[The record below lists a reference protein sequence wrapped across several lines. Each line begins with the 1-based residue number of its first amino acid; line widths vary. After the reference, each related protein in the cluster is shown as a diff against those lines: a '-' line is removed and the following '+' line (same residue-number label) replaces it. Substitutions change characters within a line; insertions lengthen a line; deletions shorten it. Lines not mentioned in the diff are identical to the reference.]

1 MTAALRRRFT
11 MSAVT
16 VAIGVTLVCRV
27 GALPLRSLASSVS
40 SVSFRPLFDGK
51 TTADW
56 RGFRQAQ
63 MPEGWR
69 VIDGALTRTGAGGDI
84 VSVEEFGDFEL
95 SLEWKLGANGN
106 SGVFFR
112 VTEDDPVM
120 WHTAPELQL
129 IDNGYSKEP
138 LKPAQSAGAR
148 CHEAARNVERNAS
161 AGEGQPRR
169 ALDERR
175 EGGRVR
181 TVERRLGTARP
192 SEQVQGLSPLR
203 AGAARPYRPAGPWR
217 PGRLPEYENPE
228 SMITR
233 EDAEDTE
240 SASVVEIQSSKSTR
254 CLSYPA
260 STSSS

>member
-1 MTAALRRRFT
+1 
-11 MSAVT
+11 
-16 VAIGVTLVCRV
+16 
-27 GALPLRSLASSVS
+27 
-40 SVSFRPLFDGK
+40 VSFRPLFDGK
-51 TTADW
+51 TTAGW

-138 LKPAQSAGAR
+138 LKPAQFAGANYDL
-148 CHEAARNVERNAS
+148 HPPARDATKPPGTWNETRLLVKGSHVEHWMNGVKVVEYELWS
-161 AGEGQPRR
+161 
-169 ALDERR
+169 DDWERR
-175 EGGRVR
+175 VR
-181 TVERRLGTARP
+181 ASKFKDFPRYARARRGHI
-192 SEQVQGLSPLR
+192 GLQDHGDPVAFR
-203 AGAARPYRPAGPWR
+203 NMKIR
-217 PGRLPEYENPE
+217 N
-228 SMITR
+228 
-233 EDAEDTE
+233 
-240 SASVVEIQSSKSTR
+240 Q
-254 CLSYPA
+254 
-260 STSSS
+260 